1 MKMKKIYTL
10 VLMGW
15 LVLCLNTWSEGSNL
29 GFDQDGYF
37 HFDFPQSVLDML
49 KERLSDLPERVTPF
63 SFNQE
68 QFEALVNQINELGWC
83 ELTDL
88 KKQQIVNMLF
98 VANMKPVKLSKDRK
112 FFDELVNMF
121 NEINDGGLV
130 KCFASPRDMEVN
142 GYIDK
147 LYDYIIEKFSK

>member
-15 LVLCLNTWSEGSNL
+15 SILCFNTWSKGSNL

-37 HFDFPQSVLDML
+37 HFNFTEPVLEML
-49 KERLSDLPERVTPF
+49 NERLSDLPAKVAPF
-63 SFNQE
+63 SFNQG

-88 KKQQIVNMLF
+88 EKQQIVDLLID
-98 VANMKPVKLSKDRK
+98 ANDKPTKQSKDFLLKVLDTLR
-112 FFDELVNMF
+112 
-121 NEINDGGLV
+121 EINDDNLIT
-130 KCFASPRDMEVN
+130 FSPTDRDQKV
-142 GYIDK
+142 
-147 LYDYIIEKFSK
+147 YDYINLLFDVLNK

>member
-15 LVLCLNTWSEGSNL
+15 SILCLNTWSEGGNL

-49 KERLSDLPERVTPF
+49 KERLADLPEKVAPF

-88 KKQQIVNMLF
+88 EKQQIVDILIATNNKPTKQPKDFLF
-98 VANMKPVKLSKDRK
+98 KVLDTLR
-112 FFDELVNMF
+112 
-121 NEINDGGLV
+121 EINDDNLIT
-130 KCFASPRDMEVN
+130 FSPTDRDQKV
-142 GYIDK
+142 
-147 LYDYIIEKFSK
+147 YDYINLLFDILNK

>member
-15 LVLCLNTWSEGSNL
+15 SILCLNTWSEGSNL

-49 KERLSDLPERVTPF
+49 KERLADLPKMDVSSHF
-63 SFNQE
+63 DQE
-68 QFEALVNQINELGWC
+68 QFKGLVSEINEIGWC
-83 ELTDL
+83 DFSELQ
-88 KKQQIVNMLF
+88 KYQIVNMLL
-98 VANMKPVKLSKDRK
+98 VANRKPVKFSKDRK

-142 GYIDK
+142 GYVDK
-147 LYDYIIEKFSK
+147 LYDYIIKEFSK